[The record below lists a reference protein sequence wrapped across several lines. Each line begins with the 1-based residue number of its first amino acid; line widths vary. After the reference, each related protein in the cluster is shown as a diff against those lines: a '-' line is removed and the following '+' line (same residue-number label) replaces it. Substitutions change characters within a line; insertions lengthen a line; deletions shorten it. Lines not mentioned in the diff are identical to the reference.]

1 MNKPLL
7 PLFALALTSTLAGC
21 TEPASPGAQA
31 ALTLSNSVQLSAAG
45 KATTPEKITP
55 VRITFPDSR
64 SYSAVPPAFHPKTCQ
79 LSSSHFTAEVKIPGE
94 VNLPSYGTKTPPMRV
109 RCTSEQFEFDETIK
123 PVNLTQQAYSAAAAA
138 HVLVGYGLVG
148 AAVTASQASQRDK
161 SQDIYGYPLKI
172 ELQ

>member
-7 PLFALALTSTLAGC
+7 SLSALALMTTLAAC
-21 TEPASPGAQA
+21 NEPATPVGHT
-31 ALTLSNSVQLSAAG
+31 ALSLSDTVQLSAAG
-45 KATTPEKITP
+45 KTPAPETITP

-64 SYSAVPPAFHPKTCQ
+64 SYSAVPAAFHPKTCQ
-79 LSSSHFTAEVKIPGE
+79 LSSSHFTAEVQVPSE

-109 RCTSEQFEFDETIK
+109 RCTSDQFEFDETIK

-138 HVLVGYGLVG
+138 HILVGAGLIG

-161 SQDIYGYPLKI
+161 SQDVYGYPLKI

>member
-45 KATTPEKITP
+45 KTTAPEKITP

-64 SYSAVPPAFHPKTCQ
+64 SYAAVPPAFQPKTCQ
-79 LSSSHFTAEVKIPGE
+79 LSSSHFTAEVALLRKGQE
-94 VNLPSYGTKTPPMRV
+94 AQ
-109 RCTSEQFEFDETIK
+109 TSPFPRRTY
-123 PVNLTQQAYSAAAAA
+123 PTGS
-138 HVLVGYGLVG
+138 
-148 AAVTASQASQRDK
+148 VT
-161 SQDIYGYPLKI
+161 
-172 ELQ
+172 